1 MLFPIHAL
9 GPGNRLVLWTRGC
22 SKHCTGCAN
31 PELWNTAG
39 ARDTAVA
46 DIARMIL
53 NIHKETPI
61 DGITVSGGDPL
72 EQPQELLKLLAL
84 IKPQIKDVLVYTG
97 YTYEVVQE
105 LLTEE
110 ELSLLQS
117 LVSVLIDGPY
127 MAALNRGEG
136 ALTGSENQKIYYF
149 DTSLQQV
156 YEEYLSQGRRI
167 ENIHMGQGVISVGIH
182 NRNEE

>member
-1 MLFPIHAL
+1 M
-9 GPGNRLVLWTRGC
+9 
-22 SKHCTGCAN
+22 
-31 PELWNTAG
+31 
-39 ARDTAVA
+39 AVA

-72 EQPQELLKLLAL
+72 EQPQELLELLTL
-84 IKPQIKDVLVYTG
+84 IKPQIGDVLVYTG
-97 YTYEVVQE
+97 YTYEAVQA
-105 LLTEE
+105 LLTEG
-110 ELSLLQS
+110 ELSCLQS

-127 MAALNRGEG
+127 IAALNRGEG
-136 ALTGSENQKIYYF
+136 ALTGSENQKLYYF

>member
-1 MLFPIHAL
+1 M
-9 GPGNRLVLWTRGC
+9 
-22 SKHCTGCAN
+22 
-31 PELWNTAG
+31 
-39 ARDTAVA
+39 RDMAVA

-72 EQPQELLKLLAL
+72 EQPQELLELLAL

-97 YTYEVVQE
+97 YTYEAVQE
-105 LLTEE
+105 LLTER

-136 ALTGSENQKIYYF
+136 ALTGSENQRIYYF

-156 YEEYLSQGRRI
+156 YAEYLSQGRRI

>member
-1 MLFPIHAL
+1 M
-9 GPGNRLVLWTRGC
+9 
-22 SKHCTGCAN
+22 
-31 PELWNTAG
+31 
-39 ARDTAVA
+39 AVA

-72 EQPQELLKLLAL
+72 EQPQELLELLAL

-97 YTYEVVQE
+97 YTYEAVQE
-105 LLTEE
+105 LLTKR

-127 MAALNRGEG
+127 IAALNRGEG

-149 DTSLQQV
+149 DTSLQQM

-167 ENIHMGQGVISVGIH
+167 ENIYMGQGVISVGIH

>member
-1 MLFPIHAL
+1 M
-9 GPGNRLVLWTRGC
+9 
-22 SKHCTGCAN
+22 
-31 PELWNTAG
+31 
-39 ARDTAVA
+39 AVA

-72 EQPQELLKLLAL
+72 EQLQELLELLAL

-97 YTYEVVQE
+97 YTYEAVQE

-127 MAALNRGEG
+127 IAALNRGEG

-149 DTSLQQV
+149 DTSLQQM

-167 ENIHMGQGVISVGIH
+167 ENIYVGQGVISVGIH

>member
-1 MLFPIHAL
+1 M
-9 GPGNRLVLWTRGC
+9 
-22 SKHCTGCAN
+22 
-31 PELWNTAG
+31 
-39 ARDTAVA
+39 AVA

-72 EQPQELLKLLAL
+72 EQPQELLELLAL

-97 YTYEVVQE
+97 YTYEAVQE
-105 LLTEE
+105 LLTER

-127 MAALNRGEG
+127 IAALNRGEG
-136 ALTGSENQKIYYF
+136 ALTGSENQRIYYF

-156 YEEYLSQGRRI
+156 YAEYLSQGRRI

>member
-1 MLFPIHAL
+1 M
-9 GPGNRLVLWTRGC
+9 
-22 SKHCTGCAN
+22 
-31 PELWNTAG
+31 
-39 ARDTAVA
+39 AVA

-53 NIHKETPI
+53 NIHSETPI

-72 EQPQELLKLLAL
+72 EQPRELLELLAL

-97 YTYEVVQE
+97 YTYEAVQE
-105 LLTEE
+105 LLTER

-127 MAALNRGEG
+127 IAALNRGEG
-136 ALTGSENQKIYYF
+136 ALTGSENQKLYYF
-149 DTSLQQV
+149 DTSLQQM
-156 YEEYLSQGRRI
+156 YAEYLSQGRRI
-167 ENIHMGQGVISVGIH
+167 ENIYMGQGVISVGIH